1 MRVCASSACSNVSIK
16 IQFFEKVLR
25 QQHCSGEQARYCRL
39 QDIVLLLYGTETR
52 EGIEAPKPIGYGAT
66 LQCLGSMLYCIKPS
80 FRDVLYLGLERKGKE
95 RKGKERKFSSL
106 VLPCLNYL
114 KPHVQN
120 IFEGM
125 ETCCCNTRCKQHT
138 HTSFPSREQHRR
150 RRRILH
156 IQPTN

>member
-25 QQHCSGEQARYCRL
+25 QQHCSGEQARYCKL
-39 QDIVLLLYGTETR
+39 QDIVLLLYGTKTR

-95 RKGKERKFSSL
+95 RKGKERKG
-106 VLPCLNYL
+106 
-114 KPHVQN
+114 KE
-120 IFEGM
+120 IFIFGASIPELSK
-125 ETCCCNTRCKQHT
+125 TTRT
-138 HTSFPSREQHRR
+138 
-150 RRRILH
+150 
-156 IQPTN
+156 

>member
-25 QQHCSGEQARYCRL
+25 QQHCSGEQARYCKL
-39 QDIVLLLYGTETR
+39 QDIVLLLYGTKTR
-52 EGIEAPKPIGYGAT
+52 EGIEAPKPVGYGAT
-66 LQCLGSMLYCIKPS
+66 LQCLGPMLYCIKPS
-80 FRDVLYLGLERKGKE
+80 FRDVAETTKKGKE

-106 VLPCLNYL
+106 VLPYLNYL
-114 KPHVQN
+114 KPHVHN

-125 ETCCCNTRCKQHT
+125 ETCCCNTSSIHIHLFQ
-138 HTSFPSREQHRR
+138 SREQHSW

-156 IQPTN
+156 LQPTN